1 MDVLTQGQVQAALIG
16 LDAGPFDDNIR
27 VYESVGS
34 TNDLLR
40 EMAEAGAPEGT
51 ILTADEQT
59 AGRGRM
65 GRTWTAPK
73 GDNLLMSILFRPD
86 GPAADIYR
94 AVMVCGLAASDVL
107 GEAAGRPVDI
117 KWPND
122 LQIGGRKI
130 GGILPESA
138 IVGDRAAWV
147 IVGMGLNINQTFP
160 AGDPLHGAATS
171 LREATGEQHSRA
183 ALLAHIA
190 VRLNAWHSQID
201 GPALLDVWR
210 SRCVT
215 LGQTVRVETPGGTVE
230 GLAED
235 IGEHGELWLRDDAGQ
250 RHSVAAGEATLRR

>member
-1 MDVLTQGQVQAALIG
+1 MSTLSESAVRAALAG
-16 LDAGPFDDNIR
+16 QDAGPFGENVR
-27 VYESVGS
+27 VVESVGS

-40 EMAEAGAPEGT
+40 ELAEAGAPAGT

-65 GRTWTAPK
+65 GRTWAAPK
-73 GDNLLMSILFRPD
+73 GTNLLMSILFRPD

-94 AVMVCGLAASDVL
+94 LVMVCGLAASDVL
-107 GEAAGRPVDI
+107 GEAADRPVGV

-122 LQIGGRKI
+122 LQIDGRKI

-171 LREATGEQHSRA
+171 LREATGHPHDRA
-183 ALLAHIA
+183 ALLAGIA
-190 VRLNAWHSQID
+190 ARLNRWHNRLD
-201 GPALLDVWR
+201 NPALLDAWR

-215 LGQTVRVETPGGTVE
+215 LGQAVRVETPGGVVE
-230 GLAED
+230 GLAEG
-235 IGEHGELWLRDDAGQ
+235 IGEHGELWLRDAAGQ
-250 RHSVAAGEATLRR
+250 RHTVTAGEATLRR